1 MCARCAEAGLSRGF
15 CAAGAVREGEK
26 ERARSTGSS
35 RAPAGF
41 QSCFTMLFSAAHHLT
56 SLLSIRVREQLLSG
70 SAGCLSDGLYSEVE
84 PVEF

>member
-1 MCARCAEAGLSRGF
+1 MRG
-15 CAAGAVREGEK
+15 GEK